1 LDFVRVLSRIAL
13 LAAAKELAEEEE
25 EEEEEEEAAAV
36 EPVAEIE
43 RSGERPLL
51 A

>member
-25 EEEEEEEAAAV
+25 EEEEEAAAV

>member
-25 EEEEEEEAAAV
+25 EEEEEEAAAV

>member
-1 LDFVRVLSRIAL
+1 LDFVRLLSRIAL
-13 LAAAKELAEEEE
+13 LAAAKALAE